1 MNINNSTQD
10 VNLTFGLTQ
19 EQMCYLF
26 SLEKLLTQNDIINS
40 SNKKNIQ
47 YEKQWLRE
55 WELSLKEGDNE
66 EERDIV
72 LINSRYELIEKLK
85 QSLGQ
90 NDNNNIWYRLIILE
104 AIAFKAY
111 YPLGKDDDKKYQKL
125 KYDSQI
131 KYLKEFVTSVGYAT
145 ADDVERYMKMYNRAI
160 DVGNGKKQKIVTTIV
175 SVVAV
180 GAITAATAGA
190 FAGPI
195 AVALFGSQFTG
206 LTGAALTSAC
216 LAFAG
221 GGAIVVGGAGM
232 AGGVIAI
239 VGGGALLGVASGS
252 AAALGIGLISK
263 QDPKF
268 TLTQAAKLSVVLREI
283 ILNEQHDIV
292 LAQKILAQYKE
303 NIAEMEKE
311 LKKLKLEQE
320 KNKVE
325 ISNLKKAIEYLEK
338 VFKDTNKF
346 ASAYDVGMSAK

>member
-1 MNINNSTQD
+1 MNTNNSTQD
-10 VNLTFGLTQ
+10 INLTFGLTQ
-19 EQMCYLF
+19 EQTCFLF

-40 SNKKNIQ
+40 SIKKNIQ

-66 EERDIV
+66 KEKNIV

-85 QSLGQ
+85 HSLEQ

-111 YPLGKDDDKKYQKL
+111 YPLGKNDDKQYQKL

-131 KYLKEFVTSVGYAT
+131 KYLKEFVASVGYVT
-145 ADDVERYMKMYNRAI
+145 ADDVERYEKMYNRAI
-160 DVGNGKKQKIVTTIV
+160 NIGSGKKQKIVTTVV
-175 SVVAV
+175 SVLAV

-195 AVALFGSQFTG
+195 AVTLFGSQFAG
-206 LTGAALTSAC
+206 LSGAALTSAC

-221 GGAIVVGGAGM
+221 GGAIAAGGAGM

-239 VGGGALLGVASGS
+239 VGGGALLGVAGGS
-252 AAALGIGLISK
+252 ATALGIGVISK
-263 QDPKF
+263 KDPQF

-283 ILNEQHDIV
+283 VLNEQHDII
-292 LAQKILAQYKE
+292 LAQQILEQYKE
-303 NIAEMEKE
+303 NIAKMEKE

-320 KNKVE
+320 NNKEE

-346 ASAYDVGMSAK
+346 ASAYDVGMSVK